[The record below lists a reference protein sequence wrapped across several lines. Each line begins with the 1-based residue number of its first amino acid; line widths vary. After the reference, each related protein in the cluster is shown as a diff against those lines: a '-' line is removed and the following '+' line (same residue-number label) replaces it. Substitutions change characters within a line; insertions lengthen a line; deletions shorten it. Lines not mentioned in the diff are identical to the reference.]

1 MSKEPLCPL
10 IRKTCIESKCRFWV
24 HITGANPQ
32 TGAAMDH
39 FDCAMAWLPVL
50 LVENSRRTTGV
61 SAAVESLR
69 NEVTQ
74 RQDALNNA
82 VALGQR
88 EAAKRIGEDQWTKE
102 RLPKA
107 T

>member
-1 MSKEPLCPL
+1 MSKGPICPL
-10 IRKTCIESKCRFWV
+10 IRKPCIEHGCKFWV
-24 HITGANPQ
+24 HLVGTHPQ
-32 TGAAMDH
+32 TGAKMDH
-39 FDCAMAWLPVL
+39 FDCSVAWLPVL
-50 LVENSRRTTGV
+50 LTENSRQTTGV

-69 NEVTQ
+69 NEVVA
-74 RQDALNNA
+74 RQDQLNNA

-88 EAAKRIGEDQWTKE
+88 EAAKRIGESEWNPE